1 MTHLQ
6 KIIRARVAEFGSIT
20 IGVNNGYPATLGTLR
35 ALQRAGYSVKHLKQN
50 EYSISK

>member
-6 KIIRARVAEFGSIT
+6 RIIRAKVAEFGSVT
-20 IGVNNGYPATLGTLR
+20 IGVNDGYPATFGTLR

-50 EYSISK
+50 EYVISK